1 MFEWNRVE
9 QLNELEM
16 GVYSYVI
23 AHIEQVGRMK
33 IRELAEATNVST
45 STILRF
51 CSKMGCEG
59 YSEFRYQLKNMPERD
74 SKEQFQNYAKQSI
87 DFLQNAMSDP
97 ELEKRM
103 LQAAN
108 MIRSAQNVIFYGLGS
123 SGALCQYGARFF
135 SNVGVYSTFMN
146 DPFYPRPGN
155 YYENSLLFVLSVSG
169 ETKQVVEQICEYK
182 KKNAAIVSI
191 TNSDNSTVA
200 RLSDLHFS
208 TYMPA
213 LRFHSETNDV
223 DLTPQ
228 IPTLYLLET
237 LGRYLIGDNPQNL

>member
-23 AHIEQVGRMK
+23 AHIEQVGHMK

-59 YSEFRYQLKNMPERD
+59 YSEFRYQLKNMPEKGG
-74 SKEQFQNYAKQSI
+74 KEQFQNYAKQSI
-87 DFLQNAMSDP
+87 DFLQNAASDP
-97 ELEKRM
+97 ELEKTM
-103 LQAAN
+103 LQAAK
-108 MIRSAQNVIFYGLGS
+108 MIRSAQKVIFYGLGS
-123 SGALCQYGARFF
+123 SGSLCQYGARFF
-135 SNVGVYSTFMN
+135 SNVGVYSIFMN

-155 YYENSLLFVLSVSG
+155 YFEGSLLFVLSVSG

-182 KKNAAIVSI
+182 KKNAVVISI
-191 TNSDNSTVA
+191 TNSDTSTVA

-208 TYMPA
+208 TYMPSI
-213 LRFHSETNDV
+213 RFHSETNDV

-237 LGRYLIGDNPQNL
+237 LGRYLAGDSQQIP

>member
-1 MFEWNRVE
+1 
-9 QLNELEM
+9 M

-23 AHIEQVGRMK
+23 ANTDRVSRMK
-33 IRELAEATNVST
+33 IRELAEATHVST
-45 STILRF
+45 STVLRF

-59 YSEFRYQLKNMPERD
+59 YSEFRYLLKNLPKQDEPGRY
-74 SKEQFQNYAKQSI
+74 QNYAKQMI
-87 DFLQNAMSDP
+87 DFLQNAADN
-97 ELEKRM
+97 EDLEQR
-103 LQAAN
+103 LAEASR
-108 MIRSAQNVIFYGLGS
+108 MIRSAQKVIFYGVGS

-155 YYENSLLFVLSVSG
+155 YFENSVLFVLSVSG
-169 ETKQVVEQICEYK
+169 ETKQVVEQISEYK
-182 KKNAAIVSI
+182 KKSATVISI
-191 TNSDNSTVA
+191 CNSDQCTVA
-200 RLSDLHFS
+200 RLSDLHFA

-213 LRFHSETNDV
+213 LRFCAETNDV

-237 LGRYLIGDNPQNL
+237 LGRKLASDLSQK

>member
-1 MFEWNRVE
+1 MFEWNQIER
-9 QLNELEM
+9 LNELEM
-16 GVYSYVI
+16 SVYSYVI
-23 AHIEQVGRMK
+23 THIDQVSRMK
-33 IRELAEATNVST
+33 IRELAEAAHVST

-59 YSEFRYQLKNMPERD
+59 YSEFRYQLKNMPSQVEL
-74 SKEQFQNYAKQSI
+74 EQHQNYAKQAI
-87 DFLQNAMSDP
+87 DFLQNAINDE
-97 ELEKRM
+97 ELEKR
-103 LQAAN
+103 LVTAAR
-108 MIRSAQNVIFYGLGS
+108 MIRSAQKVIFYGLGS

-155 YYENSLLFVLSVSG
+155 YFENSVLFVLSVSG
-169 ETKQVVEQICEYK
+169 ETKQVVEQIAEYK
-182 KKNAAIVSI
+182 KKNATVISI
-191 TNSDNSTVA
+191 CNSDNCTVA
-200 RLSDLHFS
+200 RLSDLHFA

-213 LRFHSETNDV
+213 LRFCSETNDV

-237 LGRYLIGDNPQNL
+237 LGRYLTSDLNQK